1 MLAQYIQDAM
11 LRAGGLLNLGVRPAN
26 FFVVK
31 NATMPAALLEVGF
44 ISNPQEEQLL
54 GNPDFQQKMAQAVV
68 AGIDQF
74 FLQAATMRGE
84 Q

>member
-1 MLAQYIQDAM
+1 MKT
-11 LRAGGLLNLGVRPAN
+11 AN
-26 FFVVK
+26 FFVIK

-44 ISNPQEEQLL
+44 ISNPQEEQVLSS
-54 GNPDFQQKMAQAVV
+54 PAFQQKIAMAIV

-74 FLQAATMRGE
+74 FSQAAKMRGE